1 MYVEKKVIYLIIF
14 VKVLNLRIDVLFYI
28 IVILRKVLNLQRIF

>member
-28 IVILRKVLNLQRIF
+28 IVILLKVLSLLLIF

>member
-14 VKVLNLRIDVLFYI
+14 AKVLNLRIDVLFYI
-28 IVILRKVLNLQRIF
+28 IVILLKVLSLHHIF